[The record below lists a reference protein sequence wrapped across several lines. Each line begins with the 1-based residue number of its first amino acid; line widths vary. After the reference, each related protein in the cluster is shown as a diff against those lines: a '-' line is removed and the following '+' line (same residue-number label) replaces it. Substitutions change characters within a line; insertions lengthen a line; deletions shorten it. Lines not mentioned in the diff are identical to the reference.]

1 MILAAA
7 VCPHP
12 PLLVPAVAPGTTGE
26 LADLRAACDAAV
38 QTLLGARPDRILVVA
53 GGDLDHE
60 PDETAGGTLAA
71 YGADAHAGGAGTG
84 LPLGHTIGAWL
95 LDRAGWSGSRTYALT
110 GAADVSGD
118 VALLVMADGTTKR
131 SVQAPGF
138 LDDRAA
144 AYDAAIAAALAAGDP
159 DALLALDPVL
169 GAELGSTGV
178 PALRSLGQVMKDE
191 MTKGA
196 VVTARL
202 HVDEAPFGVGYFVAD
217 WVLAG
222 R

>member
-1 MILAAA
+1 VILAAA

-12 PLLVPAVAPGTTGE
+12 PLLVPAVAPGTAGE
-26 LADLRAACDAAV
+26 LAGLRDACDAAV
-38 QTLLGARPDRILVVA
+38 RTLLAARPDRVLVLA
-53 GGDLDHE
+53 GDLDGE
-60 PDETAGGTLAA
+60 VDESAGGTLAA
-71 YGADAHAGGAGTG
+71 YGADAHAGGAATG

-95 LDRAGWSGSRTYALT
+95 LDRAGWSGPRTYAST
-110 GAADVSGD
+110 GAADVSGG

-144 AYDAAIAAALAAGDP
+144 AYDAAIVTALAAGDP

-178 PALRSLGQVMKDE
+178 PALRSLGE
-191 MTKGA
+191 MTKREMAKGA
-196 VVTARL
+196 TVTARL
-202 HVDEAPFGVGYFVAD
+202 RVDEAPFGVGYFVAD
-217 WVLAG
+217 WVLEG